1 MSPSATQ
8 SKKISSR
15 YKWTAL
21 SNTTLGVFMASLDSS
36 IVIISLPA
44 IFRGIQL
51 NPLDPSNIS
60 YLLWILIGY
69 MLCTAVFVV
78 AFGRLGD
85 MFGRVKMYNAGF
97 VIFTLASIALS
108 LTPGTGPS
116 AAMYMIIMRIVQGIG
131 GSFLLANSTAILTD
145 AFPVG
150 QRGLAMGVNGVAS
163 IAGQFIGLLVG
174 GILAAINWRLVFWVN
189 VPFGLFGTI
198 WAYWKLREVGIKD
211 VRQHDWWGNV
221 TFAIGLISILAGITY
236 GIQPYKN
243 NLMGWTSPL
252 VLAELIGGA
261 LFLLAFVIIENN
273 LKSPM
278 FNLKLFKIRAF
289 TTGNLAG
296 LLSAIGRGGLQFM
309 LIIWLQGIWLPLH
322 GYSFERTPLWAG
334 IYMLPLTI
342 GFLIAGPI
350 SGYLSDRYGARYFST
365 GGMLLGALSFG
376 LLMGL
381 PANFNYIVF
390 SILLLIMSIGS
401 GLFAAPNTTAIMN
414 SVPANERGQ
423 ASGMRATFINSGQV
437 LSIGLFF
444 SLMILGLA
452 RTLPQ
457 AMTSSLVKEGVSP
470 AVAEQVAA
478 TPPVSSLFAA
488 FLGYNPMQQ
497 LVPKSVLD
505 ALPPQNAA
513 VITGKEFFP
522 QLISAPFMDGLRIAF
537 ILSLIAY
544 LLAALASWL
553 RGKKYVYGQNE
564 NIVG

>member
-1 MSPSATQ
+1 
-8 SKKISSR
+8 
-15 YKWTAL
+15 
-21 SNTTLGVFMASLDSS
+21 
-36 IVIISLPA
+36 
-44 IFRGIQL
+44 
-51 NPLDPSNIS
+51 
-60 YLLWILIGY
+60 
-69 MLCTAVFVV
+69 
-78 AFGRLGD
+78 
-85 MFGRVKMYNAGF
+85 
-97 VIFTLASIALS
+97 
-108 LTPGTGPS
+108 
-116 AAMYMIIMRIVQGIG
+116 
-131 GSFLLANSTAILTD
+131 
-145 AFPVG
+145 
-150 QRGLAMGVNGVAS
+150 MGVNGVAS